1 MESKKI
7 AWKIMVGTL
16 LLIALAVVYI
26 IIPAIIAGI
35 FSLVK

>member
-7 AWKIMVGTL
+7 IWRIMVGTL
-16 LLIALAVVYI
+16 MLIALAVVYI
-26 IIPAIIAGI
+26 IIPAVIAGI

>member
-16 LLIALAVVYI
+16 MLIALAVVYI
-26 IIPAIIAGI
+26 SIPAVIAGI
-35 FSLVK
+35 FSLAK